1 MAGKAVYAL
10 MALALVSGC
19 GEQDQAGES
28 ESSNDLIRSAETRVG
43 AAEPLNRDQAL
54 AVMKQRHDDMETLGD
69 EMKRVNNA
77 LKSSTPDVG
86 QIRRSAATILKLA
99 PDLVTWF
106 PDGTGPGTGETHAK
120 AEIWQTPDDFATR
133 ANEFVRAAENF
144 DSAAKSGDLGQ
155 IEASFGALGKS
166 CKACHDRYRE
176 KVN

>member
-1 MAGKAVYAL
+1 
-10 MALALVSGC
+10 
-19 GEQDQAGES
+19 
-28 ESSNDLIRSAETRVG
+28 
-43 AAEPLNRDQAL
+43 
-54 AVMKQRHDDMETLGD
+54 
-69 EMKRVNNA
+69 
-77 LKSSTPDVG
+77 VG
-86 QIRRSAATILKLA
+86 QIRRSAAMILRLA

-106 PDGTGPGTGETHAK
+106 PDGTGPGTGKTHAK